1 MMPLDHQMT
10 LQHFQE
16 IFLGQALDHLKLA
29 QSQPIPSSVAPLV
42 SNSKAVTVYNIYN
55 TNSPD
60 CSFACQTV
68 PKAEFPLQNNLTI
81 EILMPQNSY
90 ELFEFYLSTSQSQV

>member
-1 MMPLDHQMT
+1 MT

-16 IFLGQALDHLKLA
+16 IFPRQDLDHLKLA

-42 SNSKAVTVYNIYN
+42 SNSKAVTVYN

-68 PKAEFPLQNNLTI
+68 PKAEFPSKTI
-81 EILMPQNSY
+81 S
-90 ELFEFYLSTSQSQV
+90 